1 MNVTKKQYD
10 RMKNIKN
17 RMAKGDAKSDEMKEF
32 LEILIQSSDGNKIE
46 IENYISNIGFESLDD
61 FKSHLNRKIENEETV
76 KNLAI
81 IGGGLLLAFL
91 LSR

>member
-17 RMAKGDAKSDEMKEF
+17 KMAKGDAKSDEMKEF